1 VDLDVRSDP
10 GGVSITAGSS
20 TAVRIQA
27 VIKPRYGRLDFD
39 LAEAN
44 IRALEK
50 DPPIEQA
57 GDNIRVGY
65 VKDPALLRGVTIHFE
80 IETPRQTH
88 VRAYTRSGGI
98 QIDGIMGPAETK
110 TESGRTEINNVT
122 SEIKVNGN
130 SGAVAVRN
138 AGGPVFARTQSGGI
152 ELSSIK
158 GSVQAAT
165 TSGRTRISGVLGEI
179 YSTTN
184 SGTISIDGAKGG
196 VVAHNRSGRIDV
208 FQLGGAVHAQ
218 TESGAIRISQVS
230 PAPIRAFAESGA
242 INVTLAGGG
251 YLIDARSH
259 SGKISGSVVTASQ
272 HKAGPHSF
280 KTQIGSGG
288 PLVDLDTRSSQINI
302 D

>member
-1 VDLDVRSDP
+1 
-10 GGVSITAGSS
+10 
-20 TAVRIQA
+20 
-27 VIKPRYGRLDFD
+27 
-39 LAEAN
+39 
-44 IRALEK
+44 
-50 DPPIEQA
+50 
-57 GDNIRVGY
+57 

-80 IETPRQTH
+80 IETPRQTQ

-98 QIDGIMGPAETK
+98 QIDGIMGPADTK

-130 SGAVAVRN
+130 SGAVVVRN
-138 AGGPVFARTQSGGI
+138 AGGPVFARTQSGGL

-165 TSGRTRISGVLGEI
+165 TSGRTGISDVLGEI
-179 YSTTN
+179 HSTTN

-251 YLIDARSH
+251 GYMIDAQSY
-259 SGKISGSVVTASQ
+259 SGKIKGPVVTGSQ
-272 HKAGPHSF
+272 HKAGLHSF
-280 KTQIGSGG
+280 KTEIGSGG
-288 PLVDLDTRSSQINI
+288 PLVDLDTRSSQIYI